1 MPAASPASPPRPPL
15 FVGAPPPPAPPRPPV
30 RVLIS
35 YAVFCSKRK
44 AATTMPAAEPPL
56 PPRPPGPTDLFA
68 APLPPF
74 PAIIVSMEL
83 NETEAEGSP
92 LTNIPRATPPSRPF
106 DPEVGPPEPA
116 WARTPL
122 IALFMMFAVAPYQT
136 DIPAANVE
144 LTFVIVFEGTVEVPG
159 CSN

>member
-1 MPAASPASPPRPPL
+1 METSG
-15 FVGAPPPPAPPRPPV
+15 V
-30 RVLIS
+30 
-35 YAVFCSKRK
+35 

-56 PPRPPGPTDLFA
+56 PPRPPGPTDVFA

-83 NETEAEGSP
+83 NETEAEGAA

-106 DPEVGPPEPA
+106 DPEVGPPEPD

-122 IALFMMFAVAPYQT
+122 IALFMMYAVDPYQT
-136 DIPAANVE
+136 EHPADNVE
-144 LTFVIVFEGTVEVPG
+144 LTFVIVFEETVEVPG